1 LAQIQPQGRDLSHS
15 QTRLSKIVWK
25 LENVLQQ
32 DQSKIERF
40 EGDMGVKQRESRT
53 RTASRLKVKFH
64 EPALAVAL
72 IFLIVVPAAPD
83 PPSTL
88 SLRLEL
94 AHQMVN
100 RLRTELSIDS
110 AVEIAFVNYHPLVF
124 SVEPLDSRRQRFRI
138 SMEVGFLSILDD
150 EELLGAIAHEMG
162 HVWIYKNRPFLHT
175 EQLANVIGQRVAP
188 RDSLESVYAKLWAY
202 EGTAGVPMEEL
213 LGPPR
218 TPVRPAATPGDAN

>member
-1 LAQIQPQGRDLSHS
+1 MWP
-15 QTRLSKIVWK
+15 
-25 LENVLQQ
+25 
-32 DQSKIERF
+32 
-40 EGDMGVKQRESRT
+40 KQRESET
-53 RTASRLKVKFH
+53 RTASKLKTNFL

-72 IFLIVVPAAPD
+72 ILLIVVPAAPD

-94 AHQMVN
+94 AQQMVN

-124 SVEPLDSRRQRFRI
+124 SVEPVDSRRQRFRI
-138 SMEVGFLSILDD
+138 SMEVGFLSILSE

-175 EQLANVIGQRVAP
+175 EQLANTIGQRVAA
-188 RDSLESVYAKLWAY
+188 RESLERVYDKLWAY

-218 TPVRPAATPGDAN
+218 TPAPAAATPGDAN